1 MAEGENGEERAEDS
15 LLLTQKPGEKLL
27 REKKSP
33 EQGFSVYQLIIVG
46 ALFFLFFAVVWTM
59 KVGRGLI
66 NAVPFLNVWLNL
78 FLTVPEP
85 LQSPMFFVMFFAGFF
100 VIFFLV
106 DWVNSHF
113 NTKQALHP
121 LFVLLFFFFCLLA
134 FYVALF
140 WHFENYAVN
149 ADRTLLICV
158 SDDLGW
164 PFGTCNDIL
173 NGLITQGK
181 QQEYL
186 FVDYWERLHG
196 SGFIFF
202 IWGGAFGWITRFA
215 VGKIKL

>member
-1 MAEGENGEERAEDS
+1 MAEGENGEERAE
-15 LLLTQKPGEKLL
+15 
-27 REKKSP
+27 EKKRP

-46 ALFFLFFAVVWTM
+46 ALFFLSFAIVWAM
-59 KVGRGLI
+59 KVGSGLI
-66 NAVPFLNVWLNL
+66 NAIPFLNVWLKL

-85 LQSPMFFVMFFAGFF
+85 LQSPMFFVMFFVGFF
-100 VIFFLV
+100 AIFFLV

-149 ADRTLLICV
+149 TTPPRTLLICV

-173 NGLITQGK
+173 NGLIAQGK

-186 FVDYWERLHG
+186 FLNYWERLHG

-202 IWGGAFGWITRFA
+202 IWGGVFGWITRFA
-215 VGKIKL
+215 IGKIKL